1 MERAFR
7 AFLSARNI
15 LPVQRERSV
24 GPMGQLQGRSGT
36 KATFNWYLT
45 RGRFT
50 TKGFN
55 EPGRLS
61 GSLYRHRILNSEC
74 NERARLF
81 DQRDRW
87 LPIHTTESEKS
98 SWNRDI
104 GDASWVLGKFV
115 LEILEKLWDGIK
127 YTLMFREF
135 SLDIG
140 WKVGLDCLDCK
151 CALVA
156 LIYSVKKK
164 GEGEGRV
171 LYKV

>member
-74 NERARLF
+74 NERARDFSTKGIAGCQFIRPKARNRVGIGILGTRREF
-81 DQRDRW
+81 W
-87 LPIHTTESEKS
+87 TSL
-98 SWNRDI
+98 SW
-104 GDASWVLGKFV
+104 KF
-115 LEILEKLWDGIK
+115 WRNYGMGSN

-140 WKVGLDCLDCK
+140 WK
-151 CALVA
+151 LV
-156 LIYSVKKK
+156 LIVWIASV
-164 GEGEGRV
+164 
-171 LYKV
+171 LS